1 MSSPMPV
8 PAPLSAAIV
17 GTETRMPR
25 TASSILPQSRQRGAG
40 SEHVIEV
47 GAGVSC
53 SIGIL

>member
-25 TASSILPQSRQRGAG
+25 TASSILPQSRQRDAG

-53 SIGIL
+53 STGIL